1 MRTLVLGDIHGHK
14 AWKSI
19 VNSEEYDNVV
29 FLGDYLDAFR
39 VIPED
44 IANNLLD
51 IIKFKEKMGD
61 KCRLCYGNHDHSYW
75 NDERCSGYNWH
86 GRHLY
91 MPLLEDMFRENML
104 DLIYIQDDIIFS
116 HAGVS
121 EFWMRNIAGFSDPKD
136 ITFENIEEQY
146 AGKVVGNCI
155 EVKDTGLDLLNW
167 NAYAGYDG
175 YGNTISQSPIWIR
188 PQSLLK
194 SKVDGYRQIVGHTN
208 MGTPVEEDGVYFNDL
223 LPEYYIIVE
232 DGNISFVKNEFK

>member
-1 MRTLVLGDIHGHK
+1 MRTLVLGDIHGHDT
-14 AWKSI
+14 WRSI
-19 VNSEEYDNVV
+19 VNNEEYDNVV

-44 IANNLLD
+44 IADNLLD

-75 NDERCSGYNWH
+75 NSERCSGYNWH
-86 GRHLY
+86 GRYLY
-91 MPLLEDMFRENML
+91 MPILEDMFRENML

-121 EFWMRNIAGFSDPKD
+121 DYWLK
-136 ITFENIEEQY
+136 
-146 AGKVVGNCI
+146 KVTMLDDVR
-155 EVKDTGLDLLNW
+155 EVNFDSVILDSLNW
-167 NAYAGYDG
+167 NMLTGYDG

-208 MGTPVEEDGVYFNDL
+208 MGTPVDEQGLYFNDL
-223 LPEYYIIVE
+223 LPDYYIIVE
-232 DGNISFVKNEFK
+232 DGNIGFVKNKFK

>member
-1 MRTLVLGDIHGHK
+1 MRTLVLGDIHGHDSWK
-14 AWKSI
+14 AI
-19 VNSEEYDNVV
+19 VENEEYDNVV

-39 VIPED
+39 VKPED
-44 IANNLLD
+44 IADNLLD

-91 MPLLEDMFRENML
+91 MPLLEDMFNENMM
-104 DLIYIQDDIIFS
+104 DLVYIQDDIIFS

-121 EFWMRNIAGFSDPKD
+121 DYWLN
-136 ITFENIEEQY
+136 
-146 AGKVVGNCI
+146 KVTMLDDVR
-155 EVKDTGLDLLNW
+155 EVNFDSVTLDSLNW
-167 NAYAGYDG
+167 NMLTGYDG
-175 YGNTISQSPIWIR
+175 YGNTISQSPLWIR

-208 MGTPVEEDGVYFNDL
+208 MGTPVDESGLYFNDL
-223 LPEYYIIVE
+223 LPDYYIIVK
-232 DGNISFVKNEFK
+232 DGDIKFVGNKFK

>member
-1 MRTLVLGDIHGHK
+1 MRTLVLGDIHGHS

-19 VNSEEYDNVV
+19 VNNEEYDNVV

-39 VIPED
+39 LTPEVIAD
-44 IANNLLD
+44 NLLD
-51 IIKFKEKMGD
+51 IIKFTEKMGD

-75 NDERCSGYNWH
+75 H

-91 MPLLEDMFRENML
+91 MPLLEDMFRENMI
-104 DLIYIQDDIIFS
+104 DLIYVQDDIIFS

-121 EFWMRNIAGFSDPKD
+121 DYWLK
-136 ITFENIEEQY
+136 
-146 AGKVVGNCI
+146 KVTMLDDVR
-155 EVKDTGLDLLNW
+155 EVNFDSVLLDSLDW
-167 NAYAGYDG
+167 NMLTGYDG

-208 MGTPVEEDGVYFNDL
+208 MRTPVDEQGLYFNDL
-223 LPEYYIIVE
+223 LPNYYIVVE
-232 DGNISFVKNEFK
+232 DGNISFVENKFK

>member
-1 MRTLVLGDIHGHK
+1 MRTLVLGDIHGHSD
-14 AWKSI
+14 WKSI
-19 VNSEEYDNVV
+19 VNNEEYDNVV
-29 FLGDYLDAFR
+29 FLGDYLDAFN
-39 VIPED
+39 VTPED
-44 IANNLLD
+44 IADNLLD

-75 NDERCSGYNWH
+75 NSEYCSGYNWH

-121 EFWMRNIAGFSDPKD
+121 DYWLNKATMLDDVR
-136 ITFENIEEQY
+136 
-146 AGKVVGNCI
+146 
-155 EVKDTGLDLLNW
+155 EVNFDSVTLDSLNW
-167 NAYAGYDG
+167 NMLTGYDG

-194 SKVDGYRQIVGHTN
+194 SKVYGYRQIVGHTN
-208 MGTPVEEDGVYFNDL
+208 MGTPVDEQGLYFNDL
-223 LPEYYIIVE
+223 LPDYYIIVE
-232 DGNISFVKNEFK
+232 DGNVKFVANKFK

>member
-1 MRTLVLGDIHGHK
+1 MRTLVLGDIHGHST
-14 AWKSI
+14 WKSI
-19 VNSEEYDNVV
+19 VNNEEYDNVV

-44 IANNLLD
+44 IADNLLD

-75 NDERCSGYNWH
+75 NSERCSGYSWH
-86 GRHLY
+86 GSQMY
-91 MPLLEDMFRENML
+91 MSLLEDMFRDRMF

-121 EFWMRNIAGFSDPKD
+121 
-136 ITFENIEEQY
+136 
-146 AGKVVGNCI
+146 NCWLN
-155 EVKDTGLDLLNW
+155 EVAMLDDVRDVNFDSVRLNALNW
-167 NAYAGYDG
+167 NMLTGYDG

-208 MGTPVEEDGVYFNDL
+208 MGTPVDEQGLYFNDL
-223 LPEYYIIVE
+223 LPDYYIIVE
-232 DGNISFVKNEFK
+232 DGNIGFVKNKFK

>member
-1 MRTLVLGDIHGHK
+1 MRTLVLGDIHGHS

-19 VNSEEYDNVV
+19 VNNEKYDNVV
-29 FLGDYLDAFR
+29 FLGDYLDAFN
-39 VIPED
+39 VTPED
-44 IANNLLD
+44 IADNLLD

-61 KCRLCYGNHDHSYW
+61 KCHLCYGNHDHSYW
-75 NDERCSGYNWH
+75 NSERCSGYNWH

-121 EFWMRNIAGFSDPKD
+121 DYWLKNVTMLDDVR
-136 ITFENIEEQY
+136 
-146 AGKVVGNCI
+146 
-155 EVKDTGLDLLNW
+155 EVNFDSVTLDSLNW
-167 NAYAGYDG
+167 NMLTGYDG

-208 MGTPVEEDGVYFNDL
+208 MGTPVDDQGLYFNDL
-223 LPEYYIIVE
+223 LPDYYIIVE
-232 DGNISFVKNEFK
+232 DGDIKFVKNEFK

>member
-1 MRTLVLGDIHGHK
+1 MRTLVLGDIHGHDSWK
-14 AWKSI
+14 AI
-19 VNSEEYDNVV
+19 VENEEYDNVV

-39 VIPED
+39 VKPED
-44 IANNLLD
+44 IADNLLD

-91 MPLLEDMFRENML
+91 MPLLEDMFNENMI

-121 EFWMRNIAGFSDPKD
+121 DYWLK
-136 ITFENIEEQY
+136 
-146 AGKVVGNCI
+146 KVAMLDDVRG
-155 EVKDTGLDLLNW
+155 VKFDSVTLDSLNW
-167 NAYAGYDG
+167 NMLTGYDG

-208 MGTPVEEDGVYFNDL
+208 MGTPVDEQGLYFNDL
-223 LPEYYIIVE
+223 LPDYYIIVE
-232 DGNISFVKNEFK
+232 DEDIKFIKNELK

>member
-1 MRTLVLGDIHGHK
+1 MRTLVLGDIHGHSD
-14 AWKSI
+14 WKSI
-19 VNSEEYDNVV
+19 VNNEEYDNVV
-29 FLGDYLDAFR
+29 FLGDYLDAFN
-39 VIPED
+39 VTPED
-44 IANNLLD
+44 IADNLLD

-75 NDERCSGYNWH
+75 NSEYCSGYNWH

-121 EFWMRNIAGFSDPKD
+121 DYWLKKATMLDDVR
-136 ITFENIEEQY
+136 
-146 AGKVVGNCI
+146 
-155 EVKDTGLDLLNW
+155 EVNFDSVTLDSLNW
-167 NAYAGYDG
+167 NMLTGYDG

-208 MGTPVEEDGVYFNDL
+208 MGTPVDEQGLYFNDL
-223 LPEYYIIVE
+223 LPDYYIIVE
-232 DGNISFVKNEFK
+232 DGNVKFVANKFK

>member
-1 MRTLVLGDIHGHK
+1 MRTLVLGDIHGHS

-19 VNSEEYDNVV
+19 VNNEEYDNVV

-44 IANNLLD
+44 IADNLLD

-75 NDERCSGYNWH
+75 NSERCSGYNWH
-86 GRHLY
+86 GRYLY
-91 MPLLEDMFRENML
+91 MPLLEDMFKEGMI

-121 EFWMRNIAGFSDPKD
+121 DYWLK
-136 ITFENIEEQY
+136 
-146 AGKVVGNCI
+146 KVTMLDDVR
-155 EVKDTGLDLLNW
+155 EVNFDSVLLDSLNW
-167 NAYAGYDG
+167 NMLTGYDG

-208 MGTPVEEDGVYFNDL
+208 MRTPVEEQGLYFNDL

-232 DGNISFVKNEFK
+232 DGNINFVKNKFK

>member
-1 MRTLVLGDIHGHK
+1 MRTLVLGDIHGHDSWK
-14 AWKSI
+14 AI
-19 VNSEEYDNVV
+19 VENEEYDNVV

-39 VIPED
+39 VKPEV
-44 IANNLLD
+44 IADNLLD

-91 MPLLEDMFRENML
+91 MPLLEDMFNENMM
-104 DLIYIQDDIIFS
+104 DLVYIQDDIIFS

-121 EFWMRNIAGFSDPKD
+121 DYWLN
-136 ITFENIEEQY
+136 
-146 AGKVVGNCI
+146 KVTMLDDVR
-155 EVKDTGLDLLNW
+155 EVNFDSVTLDSLNW
-167 NAYAGYDG
+167 NMLTGYDG
-175 YGNTISQSPIWIR
+175 YGNTISQSPLWIR

-208 MGTPVEEDGVYFNDL
+208 MGTPVDEQGLYFNDL
-223 LPEYYIIVE
+223 LPDYYIIVE
-232 DGNISFVKNEFK
+232 DGDIKFVENKFK

>member
-1 MRTLVLGDIHGHK
+1 MRTLVLGDIHGHS

-19 VNSEEYDNVV
+19 VNNEKYDNVV
-29 FLGDYLDAFR
+29 FLGDYLDAFN
-39 VIPED
+39 VTPED
-44 IANNLLD
+44 IADNLLD

-75 NDERCSGYNWH
+75 NSERCSGYNWH

-121 EFWMRNIAGFSDPKD
+121 DYWLK
-136 ITFENIEEQY
+136 
-146 AGKVVGNCI
+146 KV
-155 EVKDTGLDLLNW
+155 TMLDDVREINFDSVTLDSLDW
-167 NAYAGYDG
+167 NMLTGYDG

-208 MGTPVEEDGVYFNDL
+208 MGTPVDEQGLYFNDL
-223 LPEYYIIVE
+223 LPDYYIIVE
-232 DGNISFVKNEFK
+232 DGNIGFVENKFK

>member
-1 MRTLVLGDIHGHK
+1 MRTLVLGDTHGHNT
-14 AWKSI
+14 WKLI
-19 VNSEEYDNVV
+19 VDNEEYDNVV

-39 VIPED
+39 ITPEN
-44 IANNLLD
+44 IADNLLD

-75 NDERCSGYNWH
+75 NSERCSGYNWH

-91 MPLLEDMFRENML
+91 MPLLEDMFKEDMI
-104 DLIYIQDDIIFS
+104 DLIYVQDDIIFS

-121 EFWMRNIAGFSDPKD
+121 DYWLK
-136 ITFENIEEQY
+136 
-146 AGKVVGNCI
+146 KVTLLDDVR
-155 EVKDTGLDLLNW
+155 EVNFDSVLLDSLDW
-167 NAYAGYDG
+167 NMLTGYDG

-188 PQSLLK
+188 PQALLK

-208 MGTPVEEDGVYFNDL
+208 MGTPVEEEGVYFNDL

>member
-1 MRTLVLGDIHGHK
+1 MRTLVLGDIHGHS

-19 VNSEEYDNVV
+19 VNNEEYDNVV

-44 IANNLLD
+44 IADNLLD

-75 NDERCSGYNWH
+75 NSERCSGYNWH
-86 GRHLY
+86 GRYLY
-91 MPLLEDMFRENML
+91 MPLLEDMFKECMI

-121 EFWMRNIAGFSDPKD
+121 DYWLK
-136 ITFENIEEQY
+136 
-146 AGKVVGNCI
+146 KVTMLDDVR
-155 EVKDTGLDLLNW
+155 EVNFDSVLLDSLNW
-167 NAYAGYDG
+167 NMLTGYDG

-208 MGTPVEEDGVYFNDL
+208 MRTPVEEQGLYFNDL

-232 DGNISFVKNEFK
+232 DGNINFVKNKFK

>member
-1 MRTLVLGDIHGHK
+1 MRTLVLGDIHGHDSWK
-14 AWKSI
+14 AI
-19 VNSEEYDNVV
+19 VENEEYDNVV

-39 VIPED
+39 VKPED
-44 IANNLLD
+44 IADNLLD

-91 MPLLEDMFRENML
+91 MPLLEDMFNENMM
-104 DLIYIQDDIIFS
+104 DLVYIQDDIIFS

-121 EFWMRNIAGFSDPKD
+121 DYWLN
-136 ITFENIEEQY
+136 
-146 AGKVVGNCI
+146 KVTMLDDVR
-155 EVKDTGLDLLNW
+155 EVNFDSVTLDSLNW
-167 NAYAGYDG
+167 NMLTGYDG
-175 YGNTISQSPIWIR
+175 YGNTISQSPIWVR

-194 SKVDGYRQIVGHTN
+194 SKVDGYCQIVGHTN
-208 MGTPVEEDGVYFNDL
+208 MSTPVDEQGLYFNDL
-223 LPEYYIIVE
+223 LPDYYIIVE

>member
-1 MRTLVLGDIHGHK
+1 MRTLVLGDTHGHST
-14 AWKSI
+14 WKLI
-19 VNSEEYDNVV
+19 VDNEEYDNVV
-29 FLGDYLDAFR
+29 FLGDYLDAFN
-39 VIPED
+39 VTPED
-44 IANNLLD
+44 IADNLLD

-75 NDERCSGYNWH
+75 NSERCSGYNWH

-91 MPLLEDMFRENML
+91 MPLLEDMFKENML
-104 DLIYIQDDIIFS
+104 DLIYVQDDIIFS

-121 EFWMRNIAGFSDPKD
+121 DYWLK
-136 ITFENIEEQY
+136 
-146 AGKVVGNCI
+146 KVAILDDVS
-155 EVKDTGLDLLNW
+155 EVNFDSVTLDSLDW
-167 NAYAGYDG
+167 NMLTGYDG

-208 MGTPVEEDGVYFNDL
+208 MGTPVDEQGLYFNDL

>member
-1 MRTLVLGDIHGHK
+1 MRTLVLGDIHGHDSWK
-14 AWKSI
+14 AI
-19 VNSEEYDNVV
+19 VEKEKYDNVV

-39 VIPED
+39 LKPEVIAD
-44 IANNLLD
+44 NLLD
-51 IIKFKEKMGD
+51 IIKFKEKLGD

-91 MPLLEDMFRENML
+91 MPLLEDVFKENMI
-104 DLIYIQDDIIFS
+104 DLVYIQDDIIFS

-121 EFWMRNIAGFSDPKD
+121 DYWLKNVTM
-136 ITFENIEEQY
+136 
-146 AGKVVGNCI
+146 
-155 EVKDTGLDLLNW
+155 LDDVREINFDSVTLDSLNW
-167 NAYAGYDG
+167 NMLTGYDG
-175 YGNTISQSPIWIR
+175 YGNTISQSPLWIR

-208 MGTPVEEDGVYFNDL
+208 MGTPVDEQGLYFNDL

-232 DGNISFVKNEFK
+232 DGDIKFVKNEFKK